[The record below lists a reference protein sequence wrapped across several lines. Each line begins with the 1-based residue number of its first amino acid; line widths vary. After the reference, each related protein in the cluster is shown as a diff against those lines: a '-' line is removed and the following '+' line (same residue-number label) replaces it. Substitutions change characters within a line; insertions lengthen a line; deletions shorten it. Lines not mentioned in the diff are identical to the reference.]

1 MPKMKLS
8 DIGTLSRG
16 KSKHRPRNDKI
27 LYGGKYPFIQTSDI
41 KNANHIL
48 QSYEQTYN
56 ETGLKQSKLWSKN
69 TICITIAANIAD
81 SAILGF
87 DACFPDSVI
96 GLTVN
101 DKIANYHYVEY
112 LLQYYKKIIQKQSN
126 GTSQENINLETFEQ
140 VLFDIPS
147 LKEQDNI
154 SHVLYTLDKKITLNN
169 KINNELEQM
178 AKTLYDYWFVQFDF
192 PDEKGRPYKSANGKM
207 VYNEVLKREIPV
219 GWKVQSLAKNKLTS
233 LIKPGIN
240 SFEGEKIYLPTAAI
254 DADCITD
261 RSNIITYENR
271 ENRANMQPI
280 NNSVWFAKMKKTKKV
295 LYFGSYSQERMRNV
309 IISTGMCGLKCQENA
324 LEYIWNFINNNNFEA
339 QKDRLAH
346 GATQE
351 GVNNDDLL
359 YIPVLIPDNNLLI
372 SFSDKLKAI
381 YKQKYIN
388 EQENVELVQVRDFLL
403 PLLMN
408 GQVTVSSEH

>member
-1 MPKMKLS
+1 MKLS

-219 GWKVQSLAKNKLTS
+219 GWKVKNIKDLCNVVTGKEDANFATS
-233 LIKPGIN
+233 NGKYAFFTCGDDVLKCD
-240 SFEGEKIYLPTAAI
+240 SYAFEGKAVLVAGNGNFNVKYYEGCFNAYQ
-254 DADCITD
+254 
-261 RSNIITYENR
+261 RTY
-271 ENRANMQPI
+271 
-280 NNSVWFAKMKKTKKV
+280 
-295 LYFGSYSQERMRNV
+295 
-309 IISTGMCGLKCQENA
+309 
-324 LEYIWNFINNNNFEA
+324 
-339 QKDRLAH
+339 
-346 GATQE
+346 
-351 GVNNDDLL
+351 
-359 YIPVLIPDNNLLI
+359 VLIPKNTNYIGVMYKSLIDSIKLFTQGANGSIVKFITKGDIENTKVIIPDNTNLLYSLNLCLSKI
-372 SFSDKLKAI
+372 DTLK
-381 YKQKYIN
+381 K
-388 EQENVELVQVRDFLL
+388 ENKHLAYLRDFLL

-408 GQVTVSSEH
+408 GQVSVQS

>member
-1 MPKMKLS
+1 MKLS

-219 GWKVQSLAKNKLTS
+219 GWKVKNIKDLCNVVTGKEDANFATS
-233 LIKPGIN
+233 NGKYAFFTCGDDVLKCD
-240 SFEGEKIYLPTAAI
+240 SYAFEGKAVLVAGNGNFNVKYYEGCFNAYQ
-254 DADCITD
+254 
-261 RSNIITYENR
+261 RTY
-271 ENRANMQPI
+271 
-280 NNSVWFAKMKKTKKV
+280 
-295 LYFGSYSQERMRNV
+295 
-309 IISTGMCGLKCQENA
+309 
-324 LEYIWNFINNNNFEA
+324 
-339 QKDRLAH
+339 
-346 GATQE
+346 
-351 GVNNDDLL
+351 
-359 YIPVLIPDNNLLI
+359 VLIPKNTNYIGVMYKSLIDSIKLFTQGANGSIVKFITKGDIENTKVIIPDNTNLLYSLNLCLSKI
-372 SFSDKLKAI
+372 DTLK
-381 YKQKYIN
+381 N
-388 EQENVELVQVRDFLL
+388 ETKHLAYLRDFLL

-408 GQVTVSSEH
+408 GQVSVQS